1 MMKLQ
6 FFIDGQRF
14 ETTEVYQTGKD
25 LKAIAGIPSEI
36 DLYLS
41 LKRPYE
47 DELIANDQQVDLS
60 RSESEY
66 FYVKKPFK
74 FVINGTSFDWP
85 KQYITAEEIRKIG
98 KVDPELEL
106 YNHQVS
112 VPDLPLTNKE
122 RIDLAQPLHEHFVT
136 KKRVID
142 FTIIVNGRPKGWKD
156 ETISFDQVVIVA
168 FGKMDQSLTRAYTI
182 TYSRGAESK
191 PEGIMV
197 KGTEVRIKEKMIF
210 NVTATDKS

>member
-6 FFIDGQRF
+6 FFIDGQKF

-25 LKAIAGIPSEI
+25 LKAIAGISSET

-47 DELIANDQQVDLS
+47 DELIANDQRVDLS
-60 RSESEY
+60 RPETEY
-66 FYVKKPFK
+66 FYVQKPFG
-74 FVINGTSFDWP
+74 FVINGLSFNWP
-85 KQYITAEEIRKIG
+85 KQYITVEELRKVG
-98 KVDPELEL
+98 KVDPEQEL
-106 YNHQVS
+106 YNHQAK

-122 RIDLAQPLHEHFVT
+122 RIDLSQPLHEHFVT

-142 FTIIVNGRPKGWKD
+142 FSIIINGRIKAWKE
-156 ETISFDQVVIVA
+156 ETISFDQAVILA

-182 TYSRGAESK
+182 TYSRGSESK
-191 PEGIMV
+191 QEGIMV
-197 KGTEVRIKEKMIF
+197 KGNEIRVKEKMIF
-210 NVTATDKS
+210 NVTTTDKS